1 MAAKQYASRGVR
13 SVFIAIA
20 ATIGVVAIMLL
31 AIALDDGSADLS
43 YKTLDYDVQV
53 QSNGDLKVTQHID
66 MKLADR
72 SDDDGDHPWKQ
83 LYQQYMLKE
92 SDLTNITDISVRN
105 VTTGETY
112 QQGDIAIPSSYST
125 GEWNQEHAKQWY
137 IADVSQGDS
146 NPQPFDPAKDGLVA
160 GNTDDRSKKIEI
172 GWNIPVT
179 TSASSMK
186 FDITM
191 TMQGVTT
198 AYQDVAT
205 FQWEPFGANNQI
217 PIGKVTGTITFPDG
231 ITADNSWAWLHTER
245 TSTTERGDKRSL
257 QFTVHDVRAGDY
269 VDVVAMFDVDAT
281 SGVARTRDTTIK
293 NGIMESEARQE
304 RQWRD
309 QQRKK
314 ARIRLITWIAIA
326 VIGLVLCVIA
336 VALALR
342 SFNRSQYHGDIE
354 YWRDEP
360 EMSPASA
367 AELLHMVADKHSK
380 TLSSRKMSASVLSL
394 ASRGAIAIYPGVAAM
409 YQGIDMSQ
417 ANNADIARLIA
428 NDPARTRDVGKTST
442 VVILPVVFDNVQS
455 LRLCPSE
462 QAALDLLVTASER
475 IGSPVFDLDQMNE
488 NFSDWENGYKLQEK
502 FTNTCDNEFAMLG
515 ATSIC
520 GGGAF
525 AAGICAVML
534 AFLSML
540 YFGAI
545 GNLALLAVIS
555 VPMMFA
561 SVFALSYLKLKG
573 LTDNGQYLA
582 GQVLGLKHYMED
594 FSEFKDRGVADM
606 TLWGRY
612 MVYVTAFGISE
623 KAMKQMLK
631 AYPQLADPNWLDANA
646 SDSLLYWSYRS
657 WYFNHRYA
665 GPASVETN
673 SMDFSQFSANF
684 GDIGAQLESGF
695 ADIQST
701 ISAASPSG
709 SFNGSGGSFSGGG
722 FGGSSGGSG
731 GGSFGGR

>member
-217 PIGKVTGTITFPDG
+217 PIGKVTGTITFPND

-245 TSTTERGDKRSL
+245 TSTTERGDKGSL
-257 QFTVHDVRAGDY
+257 QFTVYDVRAGDY

-293 NGIMESEARQE
+293 NGIMKSEARQE

-612 MVYVTAFGISE
+612 MVYATAFGISE
-623 KAMKQMLK
+623 EAMKQMLK

>member
-105 VTTGETY
+105 ATTGETY

-160 GNTDDRSKKIEI
+160 GNTDNRSKKIEI

-217 PIGKVTGTITFPDG
+217 PIGKVTGTITFPND

-245 TSTTERGDKRSL
+245 TSTTERGDKGSL

-293 NGIMESEARQE
+293 NGIMKSEARQE
-304 RQWRD
+304 QQWRD

-314 ARIRLITWIAIA
+314 ARIRLITWIAIS

-534 AFLSML
+534 AFLSIL

-612 MVYVTAFGISE
+612 MVYATAFGISE
-623 KAMKQMLK
+623 KAMRQMLK

>member
-217 PIGKVTGTITFPDG
+217 PIGKVTGTITFPND
-231 ITADNSWAWLHTER
+231 IAADNSWAWLHTER
-245 TSTTERGDKRSL
+245 TSTTERGDKGSL

-293 NGIMESEARQE
+293 NGIMKSEARQE
-304 RQWRD
+304 QQWRD

-314 ARIRLITWIAIA
+314 ARIRLITWIAIS

-367 AELLHMVADKHSK
+367 AELLHMVDDKHSK

-612 MVYVTAFGISE
+612 MVYATAFGISE

>member
-105 VTTGETY
+105 ATTGETY

-217 PIGKVTGTITFPDG
+217 PIGKVTGTITFPND

-245 TSTTERGDKRSL
+245 TSTTERGDKGSL

-293 NGIMESEARQE
+293 NGIMKSEARQE

-545 GNLALLAVIS
+545 GNLALLAVIF

-612 MVYVTAFGISE
+612 MVYATAFGISE

>member
-83 LYQQYMLKE
+83 LYQQYTLKE

-217 PIGKVTGTITFPDG
+217 PIGKVTGTITFPND

-245 TSTTERGDKRSL
+245 TSTTERGDKGSL

-293 NGIMESEARQE
+293 NGIMKSEARQE
-304 RQWRD
+304 QQWRD

-314 ARIRLITWIAIA
+314 ARIRLITWTAIS
-326 VIGLVLCVIA
+326 VIGLVLCMIA

-367 AELLHMVADKHSK
+367 AELLHMVDDKHSK

-612 MVYVTAFGISE
+612 MVYATAFGISE

>member
-13 SVFIAIA
+13 SVFIAFA

-72 SDDDGDHPWKQ
+72 SDDNGDHPWKQ

-105 VTTGETY
+105 ATTGETY

-160 GNTDDRSKKIEI
+160 GNTDNRSKKIEI

-217 PIGKVTGTITFPDG
+217 PIGKVTGTITFPND

-245 TSTTERGDKRSL
+245 TSTTERGDKGSL

-293 NGIMESEARQE
+293 NGIMKSEARQE
-304 RQWRD
+304 QQWRD

-314 ARIRLITWIAIA
+314 ARIRLITWIAIS

-534 AFLSML
+534 AFLSIL

-612 MVYVTAFGISE
+612 MVYATAFGISE

>member
-146 NPQPFDPAKDGLVA
+146 NPRPFDPAKDGLVA

-217 PIGKVTGTITFPDG
+217 PIGKVTGTITFPND

-245 TSTTERGDKRSL
+245 TSTTERGDKGAL

-293 NGIMESEARQE
+293 NGIMKSEARQE
-304 RQWRD
+304 QQWRD

-314 ARIRLITWIAIA
+314 ARIRLITWIAIS

-367 AELLHMVADKHSK
+367 AELLHMVDDKHSK

-442 VVILPVVFDNVQS
+442 VVVLPVVFDNVQS

-612 MVYVTAFGISE
+612 MVYATAFGISE

-631 AYPQLADPNWLDANA
+631 AYPQLADPNWLDASA

>member
-13 SVFIAIA
+13 SVFIASA

-105 VTTGETY
+105 ATTGETY

-217 PIGKVTGTITFPDG
+217 PIGKVTGTITFPND

-245 TSTTERGDKRSL
+245 TSTTERGDKGSL

-293 NGIMESEARQE
+293 NGIMKSEARQE
-304 RQWRD
+304 QQWRD

-314 ARIRLITWIAIA
+314 ARIRLITWIAIS

-534 AFLSML
+534 AFLSIL

-612 MVYVTAFGISE
+612 MVYATAFGISE

-709 SFNGSGGSFSGGG
+709 SFNGSGGSFAGGG

>member
-217 PIGKVTGTITFPDG
+217 PIGKVTGTITFPND

-245 TSTTERGDKRSL
+245 TSTTERGDKGSL

-293 NGIMESEARQE
+293 NGIMKSEARQE
-304 RQWRD
+304 QQWRD

-314 ARIRLITWIAIA
+314 ARIRLITWIAIS

-582 GQVLGLKHYMED
+582 GQVLGLKQYMED

-612 MVYVTAFGISE
+612 MVYATAFGISE

>member
-217 PIGKVTGTITFPDG
+217 PIGKVTGTITFPND

-245 TSTTERGDKRSL
+245 TSTTERGDKGSL

-293 NGIMESEARQE
+293 NGIMKSEARQE
-304 RQWRD
+304 QQWRD

-314 ARIRLITWIAIA
+314 ARIRLITWTAIS
-326 VIGLVLCVIA
+326 VIGLVLCMIA

-367 AELLHMVADKHSK
+367 AELLHMVDDKHSK

-555 VPMMFA
+555 APMMFA

-612 MVYVTAFGISE
+612 MVYATAFGISE

-709 SFNGSGGSFSGGG
+709 SFSGSGGSFSGGG

>member
-217 PIGKVTGTITFPDG
+217 PIGKVTGTITFPND

-245 TSTTERGDKRSL
+245 TSTTERGDKGSL

-293 NGIMESEARQE
+293 NGIMKSEARQE

-573 LTDNGQYLA
+573 LTDNGQYFA

-612 MVYVTAFGISE
+612 MVYATAFGISE

>member
-112 QQGDIAIPSSYST
+112 QQGYIAIPSSYST

-146 NPQPFDPAKDGLVA
+146 NPRPFDPAKDGLVA

-217 PIGKVTGTITFPDG
+217 PIGKVTGTITFPND

-245 TSTTERGDKRSL
+245 TSTTERGDKGSL

-293 NGIMESEARQE
+293 NGIMKSEARQE
-304 RQWRD
+304 WQWRD

-612 MVYVTAFGISE
+612 MVYATAFGISE

>member
-1 MAAKQYASRGVR
+1 MAAKQYASRRVR

-217 PIGKVTGTITFPDG
+217 PIGKVTGTITFPND

-245 TSTTERGDKRSL
+245 TSTTERGDKGSL

-293 NGIMESEARQE
+293 NGIMKSEARQE
-304 RQWRD
+304 QQWRD

-314 ARIRLITWIAIA
+314 ARIRLITWTAIS

-367 AELLHMVADKHSK
+367 AELLHMVDDKHSK

-612 MVYVTAFGISE
+612 MVYATAFGISE

>member
-217 PIGKVTGTITFPDG
+217 PIGKVTGTITFPND

-245 TSTTERGDKRSL
+245 TSTTERGDKGSL

-293 NGIMESEARQE
+293 NGIMKSEARQE

-314 ARIRLITWIAIA
+314 ARIRLITWIAIS

-367 AELLHMVADKHSK
+367 AELLHMVDDKHSK

-612 MVYVTAFGISE
+612 MVYATAFGISE

>member
-217 PIGKVTGTITFPDG
+217 PIGKVTGTITFPND

-245 TSTTERGDKRSL
+245 TSTTERGDKGSL

-293 NGIMESEARQE
+293 NGIMKSEARQE
-304 RQWRD
+304 QQWRD

-314 ARIRLITWIAIA
+314 ARIRLITWIAIS

-367 AELLHMVADKHSK
+367 AELLHMVDDKHSK

-582 GQVLGLKHYMED
+582 GQVLGLKQYMED

-612 MVYVTAFGISE
+612 MVYATAFGISE

-657 WYFNHRYA
+657 WYFNHYYG
-665 GPASVETN
+665 GPGSIDVNA
-673 SMDFSQFSANF
+673 MDFSPSANF

-709 SFNGSGGSFSGGG
+709 SFSGSGGSFSGGG

>member
-217 PIGKVTGTITFPDG
+217 PIGKVTGTITFPND

-245 TSTTERGDKRSL
+245 TSTTERGDKGSL

-293 NGIMESEARQE
+293 NGIMKSEARQE
-304 RQWRD
+304 QQWRD

-314 ARIRLITWIAIA
+314 ARIRLITWIAIS

-367 AELLHMVADKHSK
+367 AELLHMVDDKHSK

-520 GGGAF
+520 GG
-525 AAGICAVML
+525 
-534 AFLSML
+534 
-540 YFGAI
+540 
-545 GNLALLAVIS
+545 
-555 VPMMFA
+555 
-561 SVFALSYLKLKG
+561 
-573 LTDNGQYLA
+573 
-582 GQVLGLKHYMED
+582 
-594 FSEFKDRGVADM
+594 
-606 TLWGRY
+606 
-612 MVYVTAFGISE
+612 
-623 KAMKQMLK
+623 
-631 AYPQLADPNWLDANA
+631 
-646 SDSLLYWSYRS
+646 
-657 WYFNHRYA
+657 
-665 GPASVETN
+665 
-673 SMDFSQFSANF
+673 
-684 GDIGAQLESGF
+684 
-695 ADIQST
+695 
-701 ISAASPSG
+701 
-709 SFNGSGGSFSGGG
+709 
-722 FGGSSGGSG
+722 
-731 GGSFGGR
+731 

>member
-179 TSASSMK
+179 SSASSMK

-217 PIGKVTGTITFPDG
+217 PIGKVTGTITFPND

-245 TSTTERGDKRSL
+245 TSTTERGDKGSL
-257 QFTVHDVRAGDY
+257 QFTVYDVRAGDY

-293 NGIMESEARQE
+293 NGIMKSEARQE

-534 AFLSML
+534 AFLSIL

-612 MVYVTAFGISE
+612 MVYATAFGISE

>member
-612 MVYVTAFGISE
+612 MVYATAFGISE

>member
-1 MAAKQYASRGVR
+1 MTAKQYASRGVR

-217 PIGKVTGTITFPDG
+217 PIGKVTGTITFPND

-245 TSTTERGDKRSL
+245 TSTTERGDKGSL

-293 NGIMESEARQE
+293 NGIMKSEARQE
-304 RQWRD
+304 QQWRD

-314 ARIRLITWIAIA
+314 ARIRLITWTAIS
-326 VIGLVLCVIA
+326 VIGLVLCMIA

-367 AELLHMVADKHSK
+367 AELLHMVDDKHSK

-612 MVYVTAFGISE
+612 MVYATAFGISE

>member
-105 VTTGETY
+105 ATTGETY

-217 PIGKVTGTITFPDG
+217 PIGKVTGTITFPND

-245 TSTTERGDKRSL
+245 TSTTERGDKGSL

-293 NGIMESEARQE
+293 NGIMKSEARQE

-314 ARIRLITWIAIA
+314 ARIRLITWIAIS

-612 MVYVTAFGISE
+612 MVYATAFGISE

-657 WYFNHRYA
+657 WYFNHYYG
-665 GPASVETN
+665 GPGSIDVNA
-673 SMDFSQFSANF
+673 MDFSPSANF

-709 SFNGSGGSFSGGG
+709 SFSGSGGSFSGGG

>member
-217 PIGKVTGTITFPDG
+217 PIGKVTGTITFPND

-245 TSTTERGDKRSL
+245 TSTTERGDKGSL

-293 NGIMESEARQE
+293 NGIMKSEARQE
-304 RQWRD
+304 QQWRD

-314 ARIRLITWIAIA
+314 ARIRLITWIAIS

-367 AELLHMVADKHSK
+367 AELLHMVDDKHSK
-380 TLSSRKMSASVLSL
+380 TLSSRKMSVSVLSL

-612 MVYVTAFGISE
+612 MVYATAFGISE

>member
-105 VTTGETY
+105 ATTGETY

-217 PIGKVTGTITFPDG
+217 PIGKVTGTITFPND

-245 TSTTERGDKRSL
+245 TSTTERGDKGSL
-257 QFTVHDVRAGDY
+257 QFTVYDVRAGDY

-293 NGIMESEARQE
+293 NGIMKSEARQE

-314 ARIRLITWIAIA
+314 ARIRLITWIAIS
-326 VIGLVLCVIA
+326 VIGLVLCMIA

-612 MVYVTAFGISE
+612 MVYATAFGISE

>member
-160 GNTDDRSKKIEI
+160 GNTGDRSKKIEI

-217 PIGKVTGTITFPDG
+217 PIGKVTGTITFPND

-245 TSTTERGDKRSL
+245 TSTTERGDKGSL

-293 NGIMESEARQE
+293 NGIMKSEARQE
-304 RQWRD
+304 QQWRD

-314 ARIRLITWIAIA
+314 ARIRLITWIAIS

-367 AELLHMVADKHSK
+367 AELLHMVDDKHSK

-612 MVYVTAFGISE
+612 MVYATAFGISE

>member
-105 VTTGETY
+105 ATTGETY

-217 PIGKVTGTITFPDG
+217 PIGKVTGTITFPND

-245 TSTTERGDKRSL
+245 TSTTERGDKGSL

-293 NGIMESEARQE
+293 NGIMKSEARQE

-409 YQGIDMSQ
+409 CQGIDMSQ

-612 MVYVTAFGISE
+612 MVYATAFGISE

>member
-217 PIGKVTGTITFPDG
+217 PIGKVTGTITFPND

-245 TSTTERGDKRSL
+245 TSTTERGDKGSL
-257 QFTVHDVRAGDY
+257 QFTVYDVRAGDY

-293 NGIMESEARQE
+293 NGIMKSEARQE

-612 MVYVTAFGISE
+612 MVYATAFGISE

-657 WYFNHRYA
+657 WYSNHRYA

>member
-112 QQGDIAIPSSYST
+112 QQGYIAIPSSYST

-146 NPQPFDPAKDGLVA
+146 NPRPFDPAKDGLVA
-160 GNTDDRSKKIEI
+160 GNTDNRSKKIEI

-217 PIGKVTGTITFPDG
+217 PIGKVTGTITFPND

-245 TSTTERGDKRSL
+245 TSTTERGDKGSL
-257 QFTVHDVRAGDY
+257 QFTVYDVRAGDY

-293 NGIMESEARQE
+293 NGIMKSEARQE

-612 MVYVTAFGISE
+612 MVYATAFGISE

>member
-112 QQGDIAIPSSYST
+112 QQGYIAIPSSYST

-146 NPQPFDPAKDGLVA
+146 NPRPFDPAKDGLVA

-217 PIGKVTGTITFPDG
+217 PIGKVTGTITFPND

-245 TSTTERGDKRSL
+245 TSTTERGDKGSL
-257 QFTVHDVRAGDY
+257 QFTVYDVRAGDY

-293 NGIMESEARQE
+293 NGIMKSEARQE

-612 MVYVTAFGISE
+612 MVYATAFGISE

-657 WYFNHRYA
+657 WYFNRRYA

>member
-105 VTTGETY
+105 ATTGETY

-217 PIGKVTGTITFPDG
+217 PIGKVTGTITFPND

-245 TSTTERGDKRSL
+245 TSTTERGDKGAL

-293 NGIMESEARQE
+293 NGIMKSEARQE
-304 RQWRD
+304 QQWRD

-314 ARIRLITWIAIA
+314 ARIRLITWIAIS

-367 AELLHMVADKHSK
+367 AELLHMVDDKHSK

-612 MVYVTAFGISE
+612 MVYATAFGISE

>member
-217 PIGKVTGTITFPDG
+217 PIGKVTGTITFPND

-245 TSTTERGDKRSL
+245 TSTTERGDKGSL
-257 QFTVHDVRAGDY
+257 QFTVYDVRAGDY

-293 NGIMESEARQE
+293 NGIMKSEARQE

-475 IGSPVFDLDQMNE
+475 IGSPVFDLDQLNE

-612 MVYVTAFGISE
+612 MVYATAFGISE

>member
-31 AIALDDGSADLS
+31 AIALDGGSADLS

-146 NPQPFDPAKDGLVA
+146 NPQPFDPTKDGLVA

-217 PIGKVTGTITFPDG
+217 PIGKVTGTITFPND

-245 TSTTERGDKRSL
+245 TSTTERGDKGSL

-293 NGIMESEARQE
+293 NGIMKSEARQE
-304 RQWRD
+304 QQWRD

-314 ARIRLITWIAIA
+314 ARIRLITWIAIS

-367 AELLHMVADKHSK
+367 AELLHMVDDKHSK

-612 MVYVTAFGISE
+612 MVYATAFGISE

>member
-217 PIGKVTGTITFPDG
+217 PIGKVTGTITFPND

-245 TSTTERGDKRSL
+245 TSTTERGDKGSL

-293 NGIMESEARQE
+293 NGIMKSEARQE
-304 RQWRD
+304 QQWRD

-314 ARIRLITWIAIA
+314 ARIRLITWIAIS

-367 AELLHMVADKHSK
+367 AELLHMVDDKHSK

-520 GGGAF
+520 GGGVF

-612 MVYVTAFGISE
+612 MVYATAFGISE

>member
-105 VTTGETY
+105 ATTGETY

-191 TMQGVTT
+191 TMQGETT

-217 PIGKVTGTITFPDG
+217 PIGKVTGTITFPND

-245 TSTTERGDKRSL
+245 TSTTERGDKGSL

-293 NGIMESEARQE
+293 NGIMKSEARQE

-314 ARIRLITWIAIA
+314 ARIRLITWIAIS

-367 AELLHMVADKHSK
+367 AELLHMVDDKHSK

-612 MVYVTAFGISE
+612 MVYATAFGISE

>member
-105 VTTGETY
+105 ATTGETY

-217 PIGKVTGTITFPDG
+217 PIGKVTGTITFPND

-245 TSTTERGDKRSL
+245 TSTTERGDKGSL

-269 VDVVAMFDVDAT
+269 VDVVAMFDVGAT

-293 NGIMESEARQE
+293 NGIMESEAQQE
-304 RQWRD
+304 QQWRD
-309 QQRKK
+309 RQRTK

-326 VIGLVLCVIA
+326 VAGLILCVIA
-336 VALALR
+336 VVLALH
-342 SFNRSQYHGDIE
+342 SFDRSQYHGDIE

-612 MVYVTAFGISE
+612 MVYATAFGISE

>member
-20 ATIGVVAIMLL
+20 AIIGVVAIMLL

-217 PIGKVTGTITFPDG
+217 PIGKVTGTITFPND

-245 TSTTERGDKRSL
+245 TSTTERGDKGSL
-257 QFTVHDVRAGDY
+257 QFTVYDVRAGDY

-293 NGIMESEARQE
+293 NGIMKSEARQE

-612 MVYVTAFGISE
+612 MVYATAFGISE